1 MESNENVLSVV
12 SGQTLMELT
21 LPPQDYVIRGL
32 LPMGLSI
39 IGGAPKIGK
48 SWPSSAADAP
58 SRSLPVLFPLLF
70 LQFCCS
76 YGL

>member
-32 LPMGLSI
+32 LPMGIGIL
-39 IGGAPKIGK
+39 GGASKIGK
-48 SWPSSAADAP
+48 SWH
-58 SRSLPVLFPLLF
+58 RRGYRFP
-70 LQFCCS
+70 
-76 YGL
+76 

>member
-1 MESNENVLSVV
+1 MESNENVLCVV

-39 IGGAPKIGK
+39 IGGAPKSESPGSCWIC
-48 SWPSSAADAP
+48 
-58 SRSLPVLFPLLF
+58 V
-70 LQFCCS
+70 
-76 YGL
+76 